1 MVLPAC
7 RRIVNSTPTE
17 ETAMTI
23 VQTSECPSVFDAGL
37 PTFAYDH
44 LTSPDEAHRIIADA
58 RNQAPIAIGPH
69 GPEVLSYQ
77 LVRTVLR
84 DSRFITAHGL
94 GLDLQGI
101 TSGPIWDRA
110 ITNILGL
117 DGEQHHRLRRLVSKA
132 FAPRGAERLRSR
144 IVDVI
149 TGLVEPLTT
158 VGHCDVV
165 SDIARRYPTPVIC
178 ALLGAPPE
186 DWQLFSDWTDDIKK
200 LFDWNVANDGPAI
213 LAAWDQL
220 DAYLE
225 DLIARRRAWLADDL
239 ISDLIRAEDN
249 GDRLTHDELLMLC
262 ATLLGA
268 GTDTTRNQLAA
279 AVQVLCANPDQWAL
293 LGRHPELAANAV
305 HELMRYY
312 PIIFGAGSQAAVDI
326 ELAGVCIPAG
336 TLVLANTAAAN
347 RDADVY
353 TNPDRVDIT
362 REDPP
367 AMLTFGGGV
376 HYCLGSHLARLEL
389 TEALRVITQRM
400 PNSRRTGPAPWKA
413 MSGITGPTTLPL
425 EFDIGH

>member
-1 MVLPAC
+1 
-7 RRIVNSTPTE
+7 
-17 ETAMTI
+17 MTI
-23 VQTSECPSVFDAGL
+23 VQASTCPSVFDAGL
-37 PTFAYDH
+37 PIIAYDH
-44 LTSPDEAHRIIADA
+44 LADPDEAHRVIADA
-58 RNQAPIAIGPH
+58 RKQAPIAIGPH
-69 GPEVLSYQ
+69 GPEVLSYG

-84 DSRFITAHGL
+84 DSRFITARGL
-94 GLDLQGI
+94 GLDLQGV
-101 TSGPIWDRA
+101 TSGPLWDRV
-110 ITNILGL
+110 ISNILGL
-117 DGEQHHRLRRLVSKA
+117 DGAQHHRLRRLVSKA
-132 FAPRGAERLRSR
+132 FAPRGAERLRSL
-144 IVDVI
+144 IVEII
-149 TGLVEPLTT
+149 TGLVDPLTT
-158 VGHCDVV
+158 VGRCDVV

-178 ALLGAPPE
+178 ALLGAPRE

-200 LFDWNVANDGPAI
+200 IFDWNVAEDGPAI

-225 DLIARRRAWLADDL
+225 DLIARRRAPLADDL
-239 ISDLIRAEDN
+239 ISELIRTEGD

-279 AVQVLCANPDQWAL
+279 AVQVLCAHPDQWAL
-293 LGRHPELAANAV
+293 LGRHPELATGAV

-312 PIIFGAGSQAAVDI
+312 PIIFGTIRQAAEDI

-347 RDADVY
+347 RDPDVY
-353 TNPDRVDIT
+353 THPDRVDIT

-376 HYCLGSHLARLEL
+376 HYCLGAHLARLEL

-400 PNSRRTGPAPWKA
+400 PNPRRTGPAPWKA
-413 MSGITGPTTLPL
+413 ISGITGPTTLPL
-425 EFDIGH
+425 EFDLGTVRA